1 MFMSFAYCQMDAF
14 NVTAPPRTIMTGLSL
29 SRLGGYMRDMFLGL
43 TLALFATVIVYADEI
58 PQSWVPEVLTLPD
71 DAVVEMDRAIGS
83 SIRMFSFST
92 ETDVDTL
99 FQDWSNALENGGYS
113 IRLQQAELDQN
124 SIEFSGQNILNAKIA
139 TAAASTGDRVVISFD
154 ATLK

>member
-1 MFMSFAYCQMDAF
+1 MNFAYCHIDAF
-14 NVTAPPRTIMTGLSL
+14 SVAAPPRTVMTGMSFR
-29 SRLGGYMRDMFLGL
+29 RLGGYMRDMLSGL
-43 TLALFATVIVYADEI
+43 ALALFAAVMVYADEI
-58 PQSWVPEVLTLPD
+58 PQGWVPEILTLPV

-99 FQDWSNALENGGYS
+99 FGDWSTALEDGGYS
-113 IRLQQAELDQN
+113 IRPQQVELDQN

-139 TAAASTGDRVVISFD
+139 TAAASTGDRVVITFD